1 MKTTITFLFLTVF
14 LSSAGFAQKNSF
26 DFKRSVDLHIN
37 PIALGYLDPSVRI
50 GSEYIGK
57 GRWSF
62 GLDLGAGFR
71 AMYLNGI
78 GLTDRGL
85 KGSYKLFEVRPE
97 VKFYWLKRS
106 YMGWYVS
113 AEGMFMTRKNKFA
126 DNSFYI
132 DDEHQMYYDEATFT
146 KSKVGGIGK
155 IGVKFFLHDRFT
167 LDFFSGLGLAH
178 NTVKYTNLVN
188 PEVKGF
194 DPFFEMENF
203 YPGKKST
210 VLLAV
215 GFKLGVQLWSEDR
228 E

>member
-26 DFKRSVDLHIN
+26 DFKRSVDIHIN

-97 VKFYWLKRS
+97 VKFYWLRRS

-155 IGVKFFLHDRFT
+155 IGVKFFLHDRVT